1 MATASRGTLP
11 FMESGMR
18 PREEPIF
25 LLYIY
30 VCARAHTHTYI
41 AVKNKVPLLWIN
53 KLT

>member
-30 VCARAHTHTYI
+30 VRACAHTHTYI
-41 AVKNKVPLLWIN
+41 AVKKKAPLLRIS